1 MTIRPVAS
9 VSLVNRYNQLNFEG
23 NKKKKQPQNNHNGVS
38 NTISHKLAVPL
49 AATIIAMSPMSSSAS
64 NRYFDR
70 IEDNVEL
77 REINDLDK
85 YEQSGRK
92 IINTKGYRFE
102 KTYQKANGEIYTKNE
117 TRLINFVSTDNDDS
131 TFEEINVA
139 FFDDTDKANPKL
151 LKTYDLKDFAVY
163 NYTIVSSDNSASNKF
178 SLQQMFINDTDQEDK
193 GNFTRDV
200 ISEKEICKF
209 VRSELESPRNNSG
222 IKITT
227 YDRKIRPAS
236 SYDLQNVAPA
246 NTMKDAPPCDYSK
259 YKRLGS
265 QDYKGKNGNYNIT
278 YYSITG
284 ADEIELVSLKKD
296 GGPALTVRANIPAKA
311 TFFAKDSA
319 PQIIEYG
326 IVELKDG
333 DEKKHYISDMDLT
346 NALTIIY
353 NDPASCYNV
362 FTCKPGN
369 KEYDV
374 TPKGAIVP
382 LN

>member
-49 AATIIAMSPMSSSAS
+49 AATIIAMSPMSSTAS

-77 REINDLDK
+77 YEINDLEN

-139 FFDDTDKANPKL
+139 FFDDTDKSNPKL

-163 NYTIVSSDNSASNKF
+163 NYTI
-178 SLQQMFINDTDQEDK
+178 
-193 GNFTRDV
+193 
-200 ISEKEICKF
+200 CKF
-209 VRSELESPRNNSG
+209 VHSELESPRNNSG

>member
-23 NKKKKQPQNNHNGVS
+23 NKKKNQHQNS
-38 NTISHKLAVPL
+38 NSTNSISHKLAVPL
-49 AATIIAMSPMSSSAS
+49 AATILAMSPMASSAS
-64 NRYFDR
+64 NKYVDR
-70 IEDNVEL
+70 IEDTIEL
-77 REINDLDK
+77 YEIENLNN
-85 YEQSGRK
+85 YEQSDRK
-92 IINTKGYRFE
+92 IIKHKAYSYE
-102 KTYQKANGEIYTKNE
+102 ASYQKPNGEVYKRNE
-117 TRLINFVSTDNDDS
+117 VRVVNFVSTDNNDS
-131 TFEEINVA
+131 TFEEVNIGVI
-139 FFDDTDKANPKL
+139 DDTDKSNPKI
-151 LKTYDLKDFAVY
+151 LKTYDLKDFCEY
-163 NYTIVSSDNSASNKF
+163 NYEIVSSDNSASNNF
-178 SLQQMFINDTDQEDK
+178 SLQQMFINDIEKEQNS
-193 GNFTRDV
+193 NFTRDV

-222 IKITT
+222 IKVTT

-246 NTMKDAPPCDYSK
+246 NTMKNAVPCDYSK

-311 TFFAKDSA
+311 TFFAQDSE

-333 DEKKHYISDMDLT
+333 NDKRHYISDMDLT

-353 NDPASCYNV
+353 NNPASCYNV

-369 KEYDV
+369 KVYNIS
-374 TPKGAIVP
+374 PKGALIP